1 MTLPTEDVAA
11 LVASFRRLL
20 AKPITEVAGI
30 MCSRGEIDALLNA
43 IDAKEAALSTLAGE
57 RDEARATPLQARL
70 DAVEGQEPVY
80 KAIERILDEHS
91 AWISRPNHEVTKA
104 IALAATIAAHE
115 IVKGMAASD
124 AVELQGQAGEAAAL
138 REFIRTVNR
147 PDDAAMLSEVAAKL
161 YEFQRFKEA
170 KANSPD
176 WEKLWAEQS
185 ERADEL
191 ENLICRIEPHIDA
204 IVCYAST
211 MGEHEPNR
219 IAHEVR
225 AITGRGARDA
235 GPRYET
241 WRDLDEARLATAIMA
256 FFEPCEGSTID
267 GVRAAIL
274 AWEQSR

>member
-11 LVASFRRLL
+11 LVARLASAIALGDATGARGKHPSNIYNL
-20 AKPITEVAGI
+20 A
-30 MCSRGEIDALLNA
+30 N
-43 IDAKEAALSTLAGE
+43 EAATALSTYAHYEL
-57 RDEARATPLQARL
+57 RRL
-70 DAVEGQEPVY
+70 
-80 KAIERILDEHS
+80 
-91 AWISRPNHEVTKA
+91 
-104 IALAATIAAHE
+104 
-115 IVKGMAASD
+115 KG
-124 AVELQGQAGEAAAL
+124 V
-138 REFIRTVNR
+138 
-147 PDDAAMLSEVAAKL
+147 
-161 YEFQRFKEA
+161 
-170 KANSPD
+170 KANAPD

>member
-11 LVASFRRLL
+11 LVARLKHPFRADL
-20 AKPITEVAGI
+20 AAL
-30 MCSRGEIDALLNA
+30 CDDAA
-43 IDAKEAALSTLAGE
+43 TALSTLAGE
-57 RDEARATPLQARL
+57 RYEALATPLQARL

-124 AVELQGQAGEAAAL
+124 AVELQGQDGEAAAL

-176 WEKLWAEQS
+176 WEQLWAEQA
-185 ERADEL
+185 ERAETAEAALAAMGAVAQRKEHSEPDEGRKDAGSTPASIPPASMTERL
-191 ENLICRIEPHIDA
+191 IDA
-204 IVCYAST
+204 
-211 MGEHEPNR
+211 
-219 IAHEVR
+219 
-225 AITGRGARDA
+225 AIYNEQAEGVYRTGAMKELNDA
-235 GPRYET
+235 
-241 WRDLDEARLATAIMA
+241 
-256 FFEPCEGSTID
+256 
-267 GVRAAIL
+267 RAAIEAAL
-274 AWEQSR
+274 ASAETQEKVDG